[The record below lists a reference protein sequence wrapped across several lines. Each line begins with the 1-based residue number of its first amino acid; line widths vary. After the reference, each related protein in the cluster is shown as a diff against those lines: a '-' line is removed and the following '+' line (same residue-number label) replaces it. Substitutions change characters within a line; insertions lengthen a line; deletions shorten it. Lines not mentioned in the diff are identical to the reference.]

1 MIDNKIIERIF
12 ERVEKHQKAQPLEN
26 RCVFFFT
33 SQWPYK
39 ELNKMFTDCGITY
52 KWNNDKSYLTLEWDD
67 LGYKKF
73 INIIDEYK
81 LKDDFE

>member
-1 MIDNKIIERIF
+1 MNNIIDRILD
-12 ERVEKHQKAQPLEN
+12 RIEKHHNAQPLDN
-26 RCVFFFT
+26 SCVFFFT

-39 ELNKMFTDCGITY
+39 ELNKMFTECGITY
-52 KWNNDKSYLTLEWDD
+52 KWNEDKSYLTLEWDD

>member
-1 MIDNKIIERIF
+1 MTRNDIIDRILERI
-12 ERVEKHQKAQPLEN
+12 EKHRQEN
-26 RCVFFFT
+26 YSKNSCVFFFT

-39 ELNKMFTDCGITY
+39 ELNKMFNDCGIQY
-52 KWNNDKSYLTLEWDD
+52 NWNEDKSYLTLEWDD

-73 INIIDEYK
+73 VNKVDEYK

>member
-12 ERVEKHQKAQPLEN
+12 ERIEKHQKAQPLEN
-26 RCVFFFT
+26 SCVFFFT

-39 ELNKMFTDCGITY
+39 ELNKMFTDCGIKY
-52 KWNNDKSYLTLEWDD
+52 NWNSDKSYLTLEWDD

>member
-1 MIDNKIIERIF
+1 MTRNDIIERIL
-12 ERVEKHQKAQPLEN
+12 ERIEKHRQEN
-26 RCVFFFT
+26 YSKNSCVFFFT

-39 ELNKMFTDCGITY
+39 ELNKMFTDCGIKY
-52 KWNNDKSYLTLEWDD
+52 NWNEDKSYLTLEWDD

-73 INIIDEYK
+73 INIVDEYK